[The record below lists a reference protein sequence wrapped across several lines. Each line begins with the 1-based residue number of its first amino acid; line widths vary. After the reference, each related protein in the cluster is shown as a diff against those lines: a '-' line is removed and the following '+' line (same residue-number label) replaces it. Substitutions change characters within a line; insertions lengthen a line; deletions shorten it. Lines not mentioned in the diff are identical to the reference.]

1 MGFFPIGYIRNL
13 GNIFDNRIEKIC
25 LKVCFLIL
33 HNGSKAFQTAARINI
48 LVCKKIVLT
57 VLCAVI
63 LRKDQIPYFE
73 ETVTVAS
80 NAAGGLA
87 ASTFF
92 SEININL
99 RVRTTGAGAN
109 LPEVIF
115 QRHDMIRQHISLFQ
129 PYGTCLIILRVD
141 GNPELVFGKFDNFCQ
156 KFPRP
161 WNRFFL
167 EVVAEGEVSKHLE
180 EGLMTC
186 GTPDI
191 LDIAGPYTALTGY
204 DTIVGGLHLSRKERL
219 QWCHAS
225 ADQEQ
230 CRIIFRNEGVA
241 G

>member
-1 MGFFPIGYIRNL
+1 M
-13 GNIFDNRIEKIC
+13 
-25 LKVCFLIL
+25 
-33 HNGSKAFQTAARINI
+33 
-48 LVCKKIVLT
+48 CKKIVLAF
-57 VLCAVI
+57 LCAIV
-63 LRKDQIPYFE
+63 LRKNKIPYFKE
-73 ETVTVAS
+73 AVTVTADTARRFT
-80 NAAGGLA
+80 AAALL
-87 ASTFF
+87 TK
-92 SEININL
+92 ININL
-99 RVRTTGAGAN
+99 GVRTTGAGAN

-204 DTIVGGLHLSRKERL
+204 DTIVGGLHLSCKERL